1 MGAVQVQK
9 IGLRR
14 SQRSDISNLAL
25 STVALTRQ
33 SREVIFPTLRK
44 GILTAN
50 RAHLVEPKLRHWN
63 YGKSPLRIFFFFDE
77 KAVMNLVCGDGHS

>member
-14 SQRSDISNLAL
+14 SQRSDISDLAL

-33 SREVIFPTLRK
+33 SREVIFPALRK
-44 GILTAN
+44 VTLTAN
-50 RAHLVEPKLRHWN
+50 RAHLVDPK
-63 YGKSPLRIFFFFDE
+63 S
-77 KAVMNLVCGDGHS
+77 

>member
-14 SQRSDISNLAL
+14 SQRSDISDLTL

-33 SREVIFPTLRK
+33 SRDLIFPALRK
-44 GILTAN
+44 VILTAN
-50 RAHLVEPKLRHWN
+50 RAHLMEPK
-63 YGKSPLRIFFFFDE
+63 S
-77 KAVMNLVCGDGHS
+77 